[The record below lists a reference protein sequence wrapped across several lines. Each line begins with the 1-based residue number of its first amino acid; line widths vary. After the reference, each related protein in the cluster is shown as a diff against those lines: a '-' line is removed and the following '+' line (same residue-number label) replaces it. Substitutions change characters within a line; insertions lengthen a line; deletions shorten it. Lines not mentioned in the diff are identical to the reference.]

1 LTTWSKGAYNPII
14 VDHKRLVKGVLQ
26 GAITLYRNFEN
37 LHEDKKQT
45 ILKACIQEFADK
57 GYDKASTNSIIKEA
71 AISKGI
77 LFHYFKN
84 KRRLFLYIVDYCI
97 QKMLAEFD
105 KYPLTETRDI
115 FQRLSE
121 LGVIKLKIAHE
132 YPYIVK
138 LFVEGLMNSPQDMRT
153 EIEQKYVQASKES
166 MPMFFKDID
175 YSRFRSGVEASKAIE
190 IIMLFLGALGE
201 KYLKD
206 YKGKEQ
212 DLFENYD
219 KIMAEYM
226 EYLEILKYGMYD
238 LELKN

>member
-1 LTTWSKGAYNPII
+1 M
-14 VDHKRLVKGVLQ
+14 
-26 GAITLYRNFEN
+26 YRHFEN

-45 ILKACIQEFADK
+45 ILKACIHEFADK

-84 KRRLFLYIVDYCI
+84 KQGLFLYILDYCI
-97 QKMLAEFD
+97 QKMLEEFD

-121 LGVIKLKIAHE
+121 LGVIKLKIAND

-138 LFVEGLMNSPQDMRT
+138 LFMEALLNSPQDMRT
-153 EIEQKYVQASKES
+153 QIEQKYIQASRES

-175 YSRFRSGVEASKAIE
+175 YSRFRRGVETSKAIE

-201 KYLKD
+201 KYLKE
-206 YKGKEQ
+206 YKGREQ
-212 DLFENYD
+212 DMFQNYD
-219 KIMAEYM
+219 KIMAEYV

-238 LELKN
+238 LEFKN